1 MTEKEAQEIMEKT
14 IINGTPHPNTLEY
27 MEALDISID
36 VLGTDYTRDQLK
48 NWILIN
54 KYPFLMPKYWNPE
67 TMQYE
72 IDEDYKY
79 NFTLLDEMPDGWRKA
94 FGEMMCEEIKQELV
108 RCDYLD
114 EYMIIQIKEKYGCYD
129 GETEVL
135 TKDGWKYFKDLTY
148 SDEIAT
154 LNEKDETLEYQ
165 KPTDIIAYKYSGK
178 MYHLE
183 NRGISLMV
191 TPNHNLYVSKGSYF
205 NGNKNNLKRTYSYEL
220 CTPDKYYLKDKRFK
234 KGCNWNGK
242 LKSETFTI
250 KGYTKTRDYCHR
262 EYNNSDIT
270 INLHSFVKFLG
281 YYIAEGCSSST
292 DANDNNRGEITI
304 ARDRSKYKTDLIDSL
319 IKNIGFI
326 PHDATDYKRNDNSGA
341 TRLYST
347 VLARWLIDNCGH
359 LAWNKKVPDF
369 IKQLP
374 KEYIKEFLEYLYL
387 GDGYKAPT
395 SHILYTTSE
404 QLSNDVQELLLKAG
418 YCFRVTNLGI
428 RNHRKNK
435 WNIYSKHPC
444 YAINWLNKNE
454 IEIDMSKAKKTKSYK
469 EEWIDYS
476 GMVYCVTVPNHIIYI
491 RRNGKGIWCGNSLRW
506 YNNGTPIGC
515 KVLEIIDK
523 YSVLSENICMICGK
537 PDVPMTGDS
546 WFYPLCEKCYCTP
559 NDYRK
564 GDMTEEELK
573 EFWNEQKKDW
583 EVWNNEDYK
592 MRDKYTIHRWSKDK
606 DDVEEIIY
614 DISETANRI
623 RNKWKLEYKK

>member
-1 MTEKEAQEIMEKT
+1 MTEKQASQIMEKT
-14 IINGTPHPNTLEY
+14 VIDGIPHPNILEY
-27 MEALDISID
+27 MEALNISID
-36 VLGTDYTRDQLK
+36 ILGTDYTRDQLK

-54 KYPFLMPKYWNPE
+54 KYPFLMPKYWNPN

-72 IDEDYKY
+72 VDKDYKY
-79 NFTLLDEMPDGWRKA
+79 TFTLLDEMPDGWRKA

-205 NGNKNNLKRTYSYEL
+205 NGSKNNLKRTYSYEL

-319 IKNIGFI
+319 IKNIGFT
-326 PHDATDYKRNDNSGA
+326 PHDATDYKRNDNGGA

-428 RNHRKNK
+428 RNHSKNK
-435 WNIYSKHPC
+435 WNIYSKHSC

-506 YNNGTPIGC
+506 YDNGTPIGC

-537 PDVPMTGDS
+537 PDVPITGNA

-559 NDYRK
+559 NDYCK

-573 EFWNEQKKDW
+573 EFWDERKKDW

-606 DDVEEIIY
+606 DDAEEIIY
-614 DISETANRI
+614 DISETANKI
-623 RNKWKLEYKK
+623 RSKYYNGNV

>member
-1 MTEKEAQEIMEKT
+1 MTEKEAQAIMEKT

-27 MEALDISID
+27 MEALEISID
-36 VLGTDYTRDQLK
+36 ILGADYTREQLK
-48 NWILIN
+48 NWILCG
-54 KYPFLMPKYWNPE
+54 KYPFLIPRYDWSG
-67 TMQYE
+67 E
-72 IDEDYKY
+72 IIEDYDY
-79 NFTLLDEMPDGWRKA
+79 TSTYLDDIPVGWKIA
-94 FGEMMCEEIKQELV
+94 FGEMMCEEIKQELI
-108 RCDYLD
+108 RCNYLD
-114 EYMIIQIKEKYGCYD
+114 EYRILQIKEKYGCYD
-129 GETEVL
+129 SETEVL

-148 SDEIAT
+148 DDEIAT

-165 KPTDIIAYKYSGK
+165 KPTDIIVYKYNGK

-205 NGNKNNLKRTYSYEL
+205 NGSKNNLKRTYSYEL

-234 KGCNWNGK
+234 KGCNWNGE

-262 EYNNSDIT
+262 EYHNPDIT
-270 INLHSFVKFLG
+270 MNLHSFVKFLG
-281 YYIAEGCSSST
+281 YYIAEGCSSPT
-292 DANDNNRGEITI
+292 DANDNNKGEITI
-304 ARDRSKYKTDLIDSL
+304 GRDRSKYKTDLIDLL
-319 IKNIGFI
+319 IKNIGFT
-326 PHDATDYKRNDNSGA
+326 PHDATNYKRNDNSGA
-341 TRLYST
+341 TRLYSA

-418 YCFRVTNLGI
+418 YCFRVTNLGV
-428 RNHRKNK
+428 RKRKTNK

-469 EEWIDYS
+469 EEWVDYS

-491 RRNGKGIWCGNSLRW
+491 RRNGKGLWCGNSLRW
-506 YNNGTPIGC
+506 YDNGTPVDC
-515 KVLEIIDK
+515 KVPEIIDN
-523 YSVLSENICMICGK
+523 YSMLSQNICIICGK
-537 PDVPMTGDS
+537 PDVPIINSG
-546 WFYPLCEKCYCTP
+546 WICPYCKKCYTTP
-559 NDYRK
+559 SDWYK
-564 GDMTEEELK
+564 K
-573 EFWNEQKKDW
+573 EHPDKIDEWIEFHSDDW
-583 EVWNNEDYK
+583 EGYNKEETNK
-592 MRDKYTIHRWSKDK
+592 MRNSYTIKRWSKEKGD
-606 DDVEEIIY
+606 ETITY
-614 DISETANRI
+614 DISETANKI
-623 RNKWKLEYKK
+623 RARYRG